1 MKRQTIAA
9 ILIATTSAGAAITA
23 WQSRETSAQTGTA
36 PAGSGVLTGL
46 IVTDTASPQPVRR
59 ATVRVSGES
68 ASTPRVV
75 GTDDDGRFVFDQLP
89 AGRFT
94 LSASKAGF
102 VETFHGSTHPGR
114 GPGVPVAVADGQRVD
129 VAIKLLPGAVITG
142 TIRDG
147 RGHPAPGVT
156 VAAVDARPSGA
167 ALPPVRVVT
176 DDRGVYRAFGLAP
189 GEYLVSALPQLGT
202 GWAGRAGAG
211 PVGAVVTAVTDAD
224 VQWAKTAGG
233 ATARVGAGAA
243 GGPPPPARPVGYAP
257 VFYPG
262 TTDAAMAAT
271 IRVASGEER
280 AGVDMPLRIVA
291 LARVAGTLLDG
302 NGQPLTIAMVSLV
315 PKRGDQPSPVDAL
328 VASGA
333 LALPRATVSAS
344 GFAFSGVAPG
354 QYTLIARTG
363 SGQRGAVAAEAA
375 SPTLWS
381 VIDLSVD
388 GTDRTDL
395 SLRLLPGLKV
405 AGRYVF
411 ERGAAPP
418 ADPATLNLSLV
429 ATRPMPGVSSTFRA
443 ALKPDGT
450 FEVPSLAPGSYVV
463 RADAAAT
470 PAGVRWILKSAIV
483 NDRDLADR
491 PLQAVAGADEVSNV
505 VVTFTD
511 RTAEIS
517 GRLIDASGRPVTR
530 YSIVVVTQDRSL
542 WLPNARRLRL
552 AQPATDGSFAVS
564 DLPAGEY
571 AIAAIENAED
581 ADLSDAGF
589 LSQLLAS
596 ALKLTLAEGEKKRQD
611 LRTGG

>member
-1 MKRQTIAA
+1 MRHRLIAA
-9 ILIATTSAGAAITA
+9 IAVATTLAGAVIAA
-23 WQSRETSAQTGTA
+23 WQPRDITNQTAVA

-46 IVTDTASPQPVRR
+46 IVTDTIDPQPVRR
-59 ATVRVSGES
+59 ATVRLTGEN
-68 ASTPRVV
+68 ASTPRMV
-75 GTDDDGRFVFDQLP
+75 GTDDDGRFVFDRLP

-94 LSASKAGF
+94 VSASKAGF
-102 VETFHGSTHPGR
+102 VQTFHGSTRPGR

-129 VAIKLLPGAVITG
+129 VAIKLLPGAVISG

-147 RGHPAPGVT
+147 RGNPAPGVT
-156 VAAVDARPSGA
+156 VAAVETRPSGGA
-167 ALPPVRVVT
+167 ALAPVRVVT
-176 DDRGVYRAFGLAP
+176 DDRGVYRVFGLAP
-189 GEYLVSALPQLGT
+189 GQYLVSALPQLDT
-202 GWAGRAGAG
+202 GLPGRLGSAGS
-211 PVGAVVTAVTDAD
+211 VVTAVTDAD
-224 VQWAKTAGG
+224 VQWAKSAGG
-233 ATARVGAGAA
+233 ATARVGVGA
-243 GGPPPPARPVGYAP
+243 GGGPLSPPARPVGYAP

-262 TTDAAMAAT
+262 TTDAALAAT

-280 AGVDMPLRIVA
+280 AGVDLPLQIVA
-291 LARVAGTLLDG
+291 LARLAGTLLDG
-302 NGQPLTIAMVSLV
+302 NGQPLTSAIVSLV
-315 PKRGDQPSPVDAL
+315 PKRGDQPSPVDPL

-363 SGQRGAVAAEAA
+363 SGQRGAVAAEAR

-381 VIDLSVD
+381 VIDVIVD
-388 GTDRTDL
+388 GADRTDL
-395 SLRLLPGLKV
+395 SLRLLRGLRV
-405 AGRYVF
+405 TGRYVF
-411 ERGAAPP
+411 ERGAPPP

-429 ATRPMPGVSSTFRA
+429 ATSPLPGVSSTFRA

-450 FEVPSLAPGSYVV
+450 FEIPSIAPGGYIV

-470 PAGVRWILKSAIV
+470 PAGARWILKSAIV
-483 NDRDLADR
+483 DDRDLADR
-491 PLQAVAGADEVSNV
+491 PLQAAAGADEVSNV

-511 RTAEIS
+511 RAAEIS

-552 AQPATDGSFAVS
+552 VRPATDGSFAVS

-571 AIAAIENAED
+571 AIAAVENAED
-581 ADLSDAGF
+581 AELSDAAF

-596 ALKLTLAEGEKKRQD
+596 ALKLTLAEGEKKHQD

>member
-1 MKRQTIAA
+1 MRYRLIAA
-9 ILIATTSAGAAITA
+9 IAVASTLAGAAIAA
-23 WQSRETSAQTGTA
+23 WQSRDTSNQTAAA

-46 IVTDTASPQPVRR
+46 IVTDTTDPQPVRR
-59 ATVRVSGES
+59 ATIRLTGES
-68 ASTPRVV
+68 GSTPRVV
-75 GTDDDGRFVFDQLP
+75 GTDDDGRFVFDRLP
-89 AGRFT
+89 SGRFT

-102 VETFHGSTHPGR
+102 VQTFHGSTRPGR

-147 RGHPAPGVT
+147 RGNPAPGVA
-156 VAAVDARPSGA
+156 VAAVETRPSGGA
-167 ALPPVRVVT
+167 ALAPVRVVT
-176 DDRGVYRAFGLAP
+176 DDRGVFRIFGLAP
-189 GEYLVSALPQLGT
+189 GEYLVSALPQFEGV
-202 GWAGRAGAG
+202 WAARGG
-211 PVGAVVTAVTDAD
+211 PASAVVTAVTDAD
-224 VQWAKTAGG
+224 VQWAKAAGG
-233 ATARVGAGAA
+233 STARVGAGAA
-243 GGPPPPARPVGYAP
+243 GGPLPPARPVGYAP

-262 TTDAAMAAT
+262 TADAAMAAT

-280 AGVDMPLRIVA
+280 AGVDMPLQIVA
-291 LARVAGTLLDG
+291 LARVAGTLNDG
-302 NGQPLTIAMVSLV
+302 NGQPLTSATVSLV

-344 GFAFSGVAPG
+344 GFTFSGVAPG
-354 QYTLIARTG
+354 RYTLIARTG
-363 SGQRGAVAAEAA
+363 SGQRGAVAAEAGT
-375 SPTLWS
+375 PTLWI
-381 VIDLSVD
+381 VLDLTVD
-388 GTDRTDL
+388 GGDRTDL
-395 SLRLLPGLKV
+395 SLRLLPGLRV
-405 AGRYVF
+405 TGRYVF

-418 ADPATLNLSLV
+418 ADPATLNLSVV
-429 ATRPMPGVSSTFRA
+429 ATSPLPGVSSTFRA

-450 FEVPSLAPGSYVV
+450 FEIPSIAPGSYIV
-463 RADAAAT
+463 RADAEAT
-470 PAGVRWILKSAIV
+470 SAGTRWILKSAIV
-483 NDRDLADR
+483 SDRDLADR
-491 PLQAVAGADEVSNV
+491 PLAAVADGSELSGV

-511 RTAEIS
+511 RAAEIS

-542 WLPNARRLRL
+542 WLPIARRLRL

-571 AIAAIENAED
+571 AIAAVENAED

-596 ALKLTLAEGEKKRQD
+596 ALKLTLAEGEKRRQD

>member
-1 MKRQTIAA
+1 M
-9 ILIATTSAGAAITA
+9 
-23 WQSRETSAQTGTA
+23 
-36 PAGSGVLTGL
+36 
-46 IVTDTASPQPVRR
+46 
-59 ATVRVSGES
+59 
-68 ASTPRVV
+68 
-75 GTDDDGRFVFDQLP
+75 
-89 AGRFT
+89 
-94 LSASKAGF
+94 SASKAGF
-102 VETFHGSTHPGR
+102 VQTFHGSTRPGR
-114 GPGVPVAVADGQRVD
+114 GPGVPVAVADGQTVD

-142 TIRDG
+142 TMRDG
-147 RGHPAPGVT
+147 RGNPAPGVP
-156 VAAVDARPSGA
+156 VAAVETRPSGGA
-167 ALPPVRVVT
+167 ALAPVRVVT
-176 DDRGVYRAFGLAP
+176 DDRGVYRVFGLAP

-202 GWAGRAGAG
+202 GLPGRLGG
-211 PVGAVVTAVTDAD
+211 PAGAVVTAVTDAD
-224 VQWAKTAGG
+224 VQWAKAAGG

-243 GGPPPPARPVGYAP
+243 GGPAPPARPVGYAP

-262 TTDAAMAAT
+262 TADAAMAAT
-271 IRVASGEER
+271 ISVASGEER

-291 LARVAGTLLDG
+291 LARLAGTIVDG
-302 NGQPLTIAMVSLV
+302 NGQPVTSATVSLV

-344 GFAFSGVAPG
+344 GFAFAGVAPG

-375 SPTLWS
+375 APTQWS
-381 VIDLSVD
+381 VLDISVD
-388 GTDRTDL
+388 GTDSTDL

-405 AGRYVF
+405 TGRYVF

-429 ATRPMPGVSSTFRA
+429 ATNPIPGVASTFRA
-443 ALKPDGT
+443 ALKADGT
-450 FEVPSLAPGSYVV
+450 FEVPSLAPGSYIV
-463 RADAAAT
+463 RADGSAT
-470 PAGVRWILKSAIV
+470 PAGTRWILKSAIV
-483 NDRDLADR
+483 HDRDLADR
-491 PLQAVAGADEVSNV
+491 PQQATPGSTEVSDV

-511 RTAEIS
+511 RAAEIS

-552 AQPATDGSFAVS
+552 VQPATDGSFAVS

-571 AIAAIENAED
+571 AIAAVENAED